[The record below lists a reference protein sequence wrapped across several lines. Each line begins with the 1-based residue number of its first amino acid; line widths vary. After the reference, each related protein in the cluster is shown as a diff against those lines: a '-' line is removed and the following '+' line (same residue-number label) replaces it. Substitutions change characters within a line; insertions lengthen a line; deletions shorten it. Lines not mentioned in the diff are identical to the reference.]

1 MIYKH
6 CSRCGRRLRVGET
19 CSCQTAYKK
28 NYNKFNRDKAFE
40 RFRHSKEWLRIR
52 QAVIDRD
59 DGIDQYALRTTGKL
73 IPGTSVHHI
82 IPLADDWSRR
92 LDMSN
97 LILLSEQTHGEI
109 EKIYHTKD
117 KSAMQEVLFS
127 ILKHNT
133 EGAMKKFR

>member
-1 MIYKH
+1 M
-6 CSRCGRRLRVGET
+6 
-19 CSCQTAYKK
+19 
-28 NYNKFNRDKAFE
+28 AFE
-40 RFRHSKEWLRIR
+40 RFRHSKEWSVIR
-52 QAVIDRD
+52 QSVIDRD
-59 DGIDQYALRTTGKL
+59 NGLDQYALYTTGKL

-82 IPLADDWSRR
+82 IQLADDWSRR

-117 KSAMQEVLFS
+117 KYAMQEVLFS

>member
-133 EGAMKKFR
+133 DGAMKKFR

>member
-40 RFRHSKEWLRIR
+40 RFRRSKEWLRIR

-59 DGIDQYALRTTGKL
+59 DGIDQYALHTTGKL

-109 EKIYHTKD
+109 EKIYQTKD

>member
-28 NYNKFNRDKAFE
+28 NYNRFNRNRDFE
-40 RFRHSKEWLRIR
+40 RFRHSREWLSIR

-59 DGIDQYALRTTGKL
+59 GGLDQYALHTTGEL

-109 EKIYHTKD
+109 EKIYHTTD
-117 KSAMQEVLFS
+117 REHMQDTLFS
-127 ILKHNT
+127 ILKNGT
-133 EGAMKKFR
+133 EGDM

>member
-28 NYNKFNRDKAFE
+28 NYNQFNRDKKFD

>member
-28 NYNKFNRDKAFE
+28 NYNKFNRDTAFE